1 VASSAATEVVTKEA
15 TKEAT
20 KGLLYGFLGIVGFS
34 VTLPATKLA
43 VVALDPLFV
52 GLGRALVAAC
62 MAAPLL
68 YFTRQ
73 KKPTSAQIKSLFI
86 VMLGVIIGFPL
97 LTAWA
102 MQSAPASHGA
112 VVVGLLPLAT
122 ALAGAWR
129 AHERPSRIFWYASI
143 AGSVTVV
150 GYALANGGG
159 SFHTADF
166 ILLAAV
172 AAAALGYAE
181 GGRLAREIG
190 GWQVI
195 CWALVLAAPLLI
207 IPTAFGAWRTG
218 LEGFANAPASAWAGF
233 AYVAAVSQ
241 FLGFFAWYHGLALGG
256 VARVGQVQLLQP
268 FMTLGFSA
276 VLLGEK
282 IAPLAIVAMSVAALA
297 IFVGRRWGTVGT
309 AVAPKTP

>member
-1 VASSAATEVVTKEA
+1 MQQSNAS
-15 TKEAT
+15 
-20 KGLLYGFLGIVGFS
+20 KGLLYGLLGILGFS
-34 VTLPATKLA
+34 ITLPATKLA

-52 GLGRALVAAC
+52 GLGRALVAAA

-68 YFTRQ
+68 YFTKQKLPSRQ
-73 KKPTSAQIKSLFI
+73 QLNSLFI
-86 VMLGVIIGFPL
+86 VMLGVIIGFPC

-102 MQSAPASHGA
+102 MQTAPASHGA

-129 AHERPSRIFWYASI
+129 AQERPTTVFWCASVV
-143 AGSVTVV
+143 GSLTVV
-150 GYALANGGG
+150 GYALMNGGG

-195 CWALVLAAPLLI
+195 CWALVLAAPLIAL
-207 IPTAFGAWRTG
+207 PTAFGAWKTG
-218 LEGFANAPASAWAGF
+218 LQGFASASTSAWLGF
-233 AYVAAVSQ
+233 AYVALVSQ

-256 VARVGQVQLLQP
+256 VARVGQIQLLQP

-276 VLLGEK
+276 LLLGEK
-282 IAPLAIVAMSVAALA
+282 IAPLAFVAMSVAALA
-297 IFVGRRWGTVGT
+297 IFVGRRWGAVGT
-309 AVAPKTP
+309 TVAK

>member
-1 VASSAATEVVTKEA
+1 MAEINAATA
-15 TKEAT
+15 S
-20 KGLLYGFLGIVGFS
+20 KGLFYGLLGIIGFS

-43 VVALDPLFV
+43 VVAFDPLFV
-52 GLGRALVAAC
+52 GLGRAVVAAC
-62 MAAPLL
+62 LAAPLL

-73 KKPTSAQIKSLFI
+73 KAPTRAQIKSLFI

-102 MQSAPASHGA
+102 MQTAPASHGA

-129 AHERPSRIFWYASI
+129 AHERPTPVFWCASVV
-143 AGSVTVV
+143 GSATVV
-150 GYALANGGG
+150 SYALLNGGG
-159 SFHTADF
+159 SFHAADF

-181 GGRLAREIG
+181 GGRLAREIA

-195 CWALVLAAPLLI
+195 CWALVLSVPI
-207 IPTAFGAWRTG
+207 IIAPTAFGAWRTG
-218 LEGFANAPASAWAGF
+218 LEGFANAPASTWAGF
-233 AYVAAVSQ
+233 AYAAAVSQ

-256 VARVGQVQLLQP
+256 VARVGQIQLLQP

-276 VLLGEK
+276 LLLGEK
-282 IAPLAIVAMSVAALA
+282 IAPMAIVAMSVAALA
-297 IFVGRRWGTVGT
+297 IFVGRRWG
-309 AVAPKTP
+309 AVTTSPNVVKAP

>member
-1 VASSAATEVVTKEA
+1 MTQPGTTNAS
-15 TKEAT
+15 
-20 KGLLYGFLGIVGFS
+20 KGLFYGLLGIVGFS

-43 VVALDPLFV
+43 VVAFDPLFV
-52 GLGRALVAAC
+52 GLGRAVVAAC
-62 MAAPLL
+62 LAAPLL

-73 KKPTSAQIKSLFI
+73 KIPTRAQIKSLFI

-102 MQSAPASHGA
+102 MQTAPASHGA

-129 AHERPSRIFWYASI
+129 AHERPTLVFWCASVV
-143 AGSVTVV
+143 GSATVV
-150 GYALANGGG
+150 GYALLNGGG
-159 SFHTADF
+159 SFHAADF

-195 CWALVLAAPLLI
+195 CWALVLSVPI
-207 IPTAFGAWRTG
+207 IIAPTAFGAWKTG
-218 LEGFANAPASAWAGF
+218 LEGFANAPASAWVGF
-233 AYVAAVSQ
+233 AYVALVSQ
-241 FLGFFAWYHGLALGG
+241 FLGFFAWYQGLALGG
-256 VARVGQVQLLQP
+256 VARVGQIQLLQP

-276 VLLGEK
+276 LLLGEK
-282 IAPLAIVAMSVAALA
+282 IAPMAIAAMGVAALA
-297 IFVGRRWGTVGT
+297 IFVGRRWGAVGLG
-309 AVAPKTP
+309 K

>member
-1 VASSAATEVVTKEA
+1 MAQSEASRGLFY
-15 TKEAT
+15 
-20 KGLLYGFLGIVGFS
+20 GLLGIIGFS

-43 VVALDPLFV
+43 VVALDPIFV
-52 GLGRALVAAC
+52 GLGRAVVAAC

-73 KKPTSAQIKSLFI
+73 KIPTRAQIRSLFI
-86 VMLGVIIGFPL
+86 VMLGVIIGFPV

-102 MQSAPASHGA
+102 MQTAPASHGA

-129 AHERPSRIFWYASI
+129 AHERPTPVFWYASVV
-143 AGSVTVV
+143 GSATVV
-150 GYALANGGG
+150 GYALVNGGG
-159 SFHTADF
+159 SFHAADF

-195 CWALVLAAPLLI
+195 CWALVFAAPVI
-207 IPTAFGAWRTG
+207 IAPAAFGAWKTG

-233 AYVAAVSQ
+233 AYAAAVSQ

-256 VARVGQVQLLQP
+256 VARVGQIQLLQP

-276 VLLGEK
+276 LLLGEK
-282 IAPLAIVAMSVAALA
+282 IAPLAIVAMGVAALA
-297 IFVGRRWGTVGT
+297 IFVGRRWG
-309 AVAPKTP
+309 AVAVTTSPNVVKAP

>member
-1 VASSAATEVVTKEA
+1 MAETDASNAS
-15 TKEAT
+15 
-20 KGLLYGFLGIVGFS
+20 KGLIYGFLGIVGFS

-43 VVALDPLFV
+43 VMAFDPLFV
-52 GLGRALVAAC
+52 GLSRAVVAAC

-73 KKPTSAQIKSLFI
+73 KIPTHAQIKSLFI
-86 VMLGVIIGFPL
+86 VMLGVIIGFPV
-97 LTAWA
+97 LTTWA
-102 MQSAPASHGA
+102 MQTAPASHGA

-129 AHERPSRIFWYASI
+129 AHERPTPVFWCASVV
-143 AGSVTVV
+143 GSATVV
-150 GYALANGGG
+150 GYALLNGGG
-159 SFHTADF
+159 SFNATDF

-195 CWALVLAAPLLI
+195 CWALVFSVPVIIAPA
-207 IPTAFGAWRTG
+207 AFGAWKTG
-218 LEGFANAPASAWAGF
+218 LEGFTNAPASAWGGF
-233 AYVAAVSQ
+233 AYAAAVSQ

-256 VARVGQVQLLQP
+256 VARVGQIQLLQP

-276 VLLGEK
+276 LLLGEK
-282 IAPLAIVAMSVAALA
+282 IAPLAIVAMGVAALA
-297 IFVGRRWGTVGT
+297 IFVGRRWG
-309 AVAPKTP
+309 AVVVAAEPIATDTK